1 MVELKVDNGKV
12 ETKMISNPS
21 VPLYEELGQ
30 GIIQLLVD
38 FQVESARRGNSVIQV
53 RKAYKE
59 MMEVIDKNAK
69 VIAYEKISEL

>member
-38 FQVESARRGNSVIQV
+38 FQVEAAKRGNSVIQV

-69 VIAYEKISEL
+69 AIAYEKISEL